1 MDFKKVMDK
10 LPRDTKK
17 IVLNILIVILVG
29 ILFMIVADT
38 YNQIKVSDKK
48 KKEEKSVIEV
58 TSEVT
63 NPTLSYEEKIKR
75 ELIEI
80 LSQIE
85 GVGKVSVMIYFEGGN
100 VTVPAFNENY
110 STRKIEE
117 KDSQGGNRVTTENT
131 KNINVVL
138 LNDGSSNKPL
148 IIKQMNPNIG
158 GVIVVAEGAKNPM
171 IKEQIITAVKTL
183 LNIPSY
189 KVSALPMKN

>member
-1 MDFKKVMDK
+1 MDFKKLMDK
-10 LPRDTKK
+10 LPKETKK
-17 IVLNILIVILVG
+17 IVLNILIVALIG
-29 ILFMIVADT
+29 ILMMIIADT
-38 YNQIKVSDKK
+38 YNQIKLSDKK

-58 TSEVT
+58 TNNTATS
-63 NPTLSYEEKIKR
+63 PISYEEKFKR
-75 ELIEI
+75 ELTDI

-85 GVGKVSVMIYFEGGN
+85 GVGKVNVMIYFEGGSI
-100 VTVPAFNENY
+100 TVPAFNENF

-117 KDSQGGNRVTTENT
+117 KDSQGGNRVTTENS

-171 IKEQIITAVKTL
+171 IREQIITAVKTL
-183 LNIPSY
+183 LNIPAY